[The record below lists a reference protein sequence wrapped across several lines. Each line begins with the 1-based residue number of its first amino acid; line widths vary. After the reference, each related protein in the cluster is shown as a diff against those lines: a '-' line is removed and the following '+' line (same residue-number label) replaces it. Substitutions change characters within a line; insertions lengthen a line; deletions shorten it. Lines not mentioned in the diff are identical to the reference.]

1 MINPISWR
9 IPPKKDKN
17 NKRLNR
23 NFILER
29 DINSSTQTEISK
41 DINEINIVEEQE
53 KLKKI
58 IEIQTLLL
66 EMLNNNTG
74 GDK

>member
-1 MINPISWR
+1 M
-9 IPPKKDKN
+9 
-17 NKRLNR
+17 LNG

-29 DINSSTQTEISK
+29 DINSDTQTEISK
-41 DINEINIVEEQE
+41 DKNEINIVKEQE
-53 KLKKI
+53 KLKRLVA
-58 IEIQTLLL
+58 IQTLLL

>member
-1 MINPISWR
+1 MINQTLRR
-9 IPPKKDKN
+9 IPPKKDKKN
-17 NKRLNR
+17 RMLNG

-29 DINSSTQTEISK
+29 DINSDTQTEISK
-41 DINEINIVEEQE
+41 DKNEINIVKEQE
-53 KLKKI
+53 KLKRLVA
-58 IEIQTLLL
+58 IQTLLL